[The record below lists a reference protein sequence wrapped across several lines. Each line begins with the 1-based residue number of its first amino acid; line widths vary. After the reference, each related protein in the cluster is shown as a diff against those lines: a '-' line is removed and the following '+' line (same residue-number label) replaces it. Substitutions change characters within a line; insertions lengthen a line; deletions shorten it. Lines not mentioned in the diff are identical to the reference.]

1 MIANTEYLF
10 HVELFG
16 FTERERM
23 VFSSMFK
30 LSEMRSRTYR
40 EWDGTT
46 PPHPDC
52 VMLDMDAQNAR
63 TRTDQEIALHAPYP
77 IILIGGNCPKEM
89 TPAAHLQRP
98 VRWAE
103 LLLTLDN
110 TFRSRLRV
118 QPGDSVPAQ
127 GEALPAET
135 SGLQNEMEL
144 HQVEQ
149 WYDRK
154 QPMNFK
160 TDPAVLVVDP
170 DERMENYIKAK
181 LGNQHY
187 QVDYTNNG
195 EQALDLIELNRY
207 NVVIVEAELS
217 DMEGYEICKHLKK
230 RQDRRRT
237 ASIVLTTRT
246 SPLERMRAR
255 MAGCDAFLS
264 KPIDPEKLL
273 YALEKFLPDW
283 RKEEVPAKAGA
294 V

>member
-1 MIANTEYLF
+1 MIVNTEYLF

-40 EWDGTT
+40 EWDGQS

-52 VMLDMDAQNAR
+52 LMIDLEADHAR
-63 TRTDQEIALHAPYP
+63 MRTDQEIALPSGYP
-77 IILIGGNCPKEM
+77 IILIGGKCPREM

-118 QPGDSVPAQ
+118 QPGDSIPAH

-144 HQVEQ
+144 HQVDQ
-149 WYDRK
+149 WYDRS
-154 QPMNFK
+154 QAMTFT

-170 DERMENYIKAK
+170 DNRMENYIKAK
-181 LGNQHY
+181 LGNQKY
-187 QVDYTNNG
+187 QIDYASSG
-195 EQALDLIELNRY
+195 DRALDLIELNRY
-207 NVVIVEAELS
+207 NVVIVEAELP
-217 DMEGYEICKHLKK
+217 DMEGYEICKALKK
-230 RQDRRRT
+230 RDDRRKI
-237 ASIVLTTRT
+237 AAIVLTTRT

-273 YALEKFLPDW
+273 RALEKFLPDW
-283 RKEEVPAKAGA
+283 HREEAPLKMGA
-294 V
+294 A